1 MVDLPPGFR
10 VVQPAQPTAPQGSA
24 QLPAGFRVVQP
35 SAPPADAMAQFSDLP
50 YPGNPNFDPEANGPG
65 TWRTGDLAPVA
76 VNEKT
81 GEFRPAVPRLV
92 SGAIDAAV
100 DAFTLPGDVMAGREP
115 GYTPGGDIPQAL
127 TGRTL
132 NFSMF
137 PQLGATGAPAAT
149 PILSE
154 ASKGI
159 IRQAD
164 ELGIPLSTAQ
174 KTGDLPRYGSE
185 EALRQM
191 DTPAQPIMRTFDE
204 RQKGAIESAVG
215 DIGQSVG
222 GNADDLAGAVTTG
235 LQDRVNFSKERA
247 ASLYKIAEDGDL
259 VIDASAVQAMPDFVK
274 QRIVDSPII
283 MDQNVTPTA
292 VAAWRLVEEA
302 GANAGTLNTSL
313 KGIEQIRKRLVGLN
327 GNSPEDRA
335 ATMTVKKAFDEWVDS
350 TIDQALYSG
359 DETALNALKAARAES
374 QNYLRITSPKS
385 GDAAGA
391 VVKKMQA
398 EDVTSEQ
405 VANWLYGADIVS
417 PNLNSPQVAA
427 RIKGILGADSPEW
440 QAVRAAAFKRLVTDL
455 GTGEVRSP
463 ALLIKRIDNF
473 LNNKGGSL
481 SQVLFSE
488 GERNRLKALSTVLKR
503 TVTPADAKNPSRT
516 AWALGKVLG
525 GSLAILAGG
534 VGYGVANVGGLAA
547 MAAVPIFRNMRR
559 VGAAK
564 KAVAG
569 KLPEQVPEWAKVL
582 PAESLAGLGMF
593 AANPDNKPTELPP
606 IDMLMRLGA

>member
-10 VVQPAQPTAPQGSA
+10 VVQPSQSSATAGGIPI
-24 QLPAGFRVVQP
+24 PDGFRVVQP
-35 SAPPADAMAQFSDLP
+35 NAAPSASVDQFSDLP

-76 VNEKT
+76 VNQKT
-81 GEFRPAVPRLV
+81 GEFRPAVPNLV

-100 DAFTLPGDVMAGREP
+100 DAFRLPGDVMAGREP

-127 TGRTL
+127 TGRAV
-132 NFSMF
+132 NFAMF
-137 PQLGATGAPAAT
+137 PQLGSTGAPAAA

-154 ASKGI
+154 ASKGVM
-159 IRQAD
+159 RQAD

-174 KTGDLPRYGSE
+174 KTGDLSRYGSE

-191 DTPAQPIMRTFDE
+191 DTPAQPVMRTFDE
-204 RQKGAIESAVG
+204 RQKGAIEAAVG
-215 DIGQSVG
+215 DIGQGVG

-235 LQDRVNFSKERA
+235 LQDRVAFSKERA
-247 ASLYKIAEDGDL
+247 SSLYKIAEDGDL
-259 VIDASAVQAMPDFVK
+259 VIDASAVQAMPEFIK
-274 QRIVDSPII
+274 RRIVDSPII

-313 KGIEQIRKRLVGLN
+313 KGIEQIRKRLVGLS

-335 ATMTVKKAFDEWVDS
+335 AVKTVKTAFDDWVDS

-359 DETALNALKAARAES
+359 DETALTALKAAREES
-374 QNYLRITSPKS
+374 RNYLGITSPKS

-398 EDVTSEQ
+398 GDVTSEQ

-427 RIKGILGADSPEW
+427 RIKGILGAESPEW
-440 QAVRAAAFKRLVTDL
+440 QAVRASAFRRLVTDL

-481 SQVLFSE
+481 SQALFSE

-516 AWALGKVLG
+516 AWALGKVMG
-525 GSLAILAGG
+525 GSLAAIAGG
-534 VGYGVANVGGLAA
+534 IGFQVGGLPGVAA
-547 MAAVPIFRNMRR
+547 AAAVPIFRNMQR

-569 KLPEQVPEWAKVL
+569 KLPGQVPEWAKAL
-582 PAESLAGLGMF
+582 PAETLAGLGMF
-593 AANPDNKPTELPP
+593 AAQPEAEPADL
-606 IDMLMRLGA
+606 LMRLGA